1 MEDDN
6 ATANIDFTVIS
17 KQAND
22 VGHYRVVVRRS
33 ERAQSKIRLD
43 NLVLDDGDTDLYD
56 YITSSEVIDPFDSE
70 IFKYSAIVQA
80 GQESINI
87 LAVSREPADTVIIT
101 HNGVS
106 TEND

>member
-1 MEDDN
+1 M
-6 ATANIDFTVIS
+6 ATLTC
-17 KQAND
+17 
-22 VGHYRVVVRRS
+22 
-33 ERAQSKIRLD
+33 
-43 NLVLDDGDTDLYD
+43 YD
-56 YITSSEVIDPFDSE
+56 YDTSSTVIDPFDSE

-106 TEND
+106 TENVDNVPNDYDLSTTSNEDIFFITVTHHLMKRKRQHMYLR